1 MLPSARNIQ
10 GRRMRRTYENELKPT
25 GVSQR
30 RKRDMTTNTK
40 SRTEI
45 RFHALSSDLSRCVGE
60 RGLLKL
66 ALDAVLSLDEERL
79 QEARK
84 RSPDFSPYM
93 MLTLLTYCY
102 SSSLYGSRDIE
113 TAIASDR
120 TVRYICARTYPD
132 WQRLRRFRR
141 RHRELLHQCLVYV
154 LKQVWALKF
163 DEGEADYAGYEWF
176 ESELIDLVNRGA
188 GDRLDFAAL
197 LDGAESE

>member
-1 MLPSARNIQ
+1 
-10 GRRMRRTYENELKPT
+10 
-25 GVSQR
+25 
-30 RKRDMTTNTK
+30 MTTNTK

>member
-1 MLPSARNIQ
+1 
-10 GRRMRRTYENELKPT
+10 
-25 GVSQR
+25 
-30 RKRDMTTNTK
+30 MTTNTK

-45 RFHALSSDLSRCVGE
+45 RFYALCSDLRQCVGE
-60 RGLLKL
+60 KGLLKL
-66 ALDAVLSLDEERL
+66 ALDAVLTLDEERL

-84 RSPDFSPYM
+84 RSSDFSPYM

-102 SSSLYGSRDIE
+102 SASLYGSRDIE
-113 TAIASDR
+113 TAIGSDR
-120 TVRYICARTYPD
+120 TVRYICARAYPD

-141 RHRELLHQCLVYV
+141 QHRELLLQCLVYV

-188 GDRLDFAAL
+188 RDRLDFAAL